1 MLINVFKPGNLT
13 DPEWMHLKINWLGKR
28 LYMSAVLPQSLC
40 AFVLFDRLST
50 TMYIYY
56 FARIMT
62 KSTISAVFWSANFL
76 ALWRPQWHRKREHCS
91 TATMSM
97 VVIFTAYFLCTI
109 VILFTGSLHQ
119 KKENQNIFCRPEV
132 NNLPFLKSASNWDMH
147 VWLTMSIER
156 HCSVFFPFNWCCKSW
171 CTLSESTV

>member
-28 LYMSAVLPQSLC
+28 LYMSAVLPQSLR

-62 KSTISAVFWSANFL
+62 KSTISAVF
-76 ALWRPQWHRKREHCS
+76 
-91 TATMSM
+91 
-97 VVIFTAYFLCTI
+97 
-109 VILFTGSLHQ
+109 
-119 KKENQNIFCRPEV
+119 
-132 NNLPFLKSASNWDMH
+132 
-147 VWLTMSIER
+147 
-156 HCSVFFPFNWCCKSW
+156 
-171 CTLSESTV
+171 